1 MRGPKLRRRVAS
13 PTSFERVPPL
23 DPGKAEKIRFGRV
36 NDAPGFYGKR
46 GQVSVGGQVSTF
58 PFGTQKANS
67 AWRGPGLTIV
77 TIRRPSHD
85 STCEAASSIGMG
97 LANTRGLVHRRTKPR
112 ATTHE
117 IPTVVLPDKHEAHH
131 FEALACEGDVES

>member
-58 PFGTQKANS
+58 PFGTQKAEDQFRV
-67 AWRGPGLTIV
+67 AGPRVDYRYDPAAQPRFHMRGRLVDRHG
-77 TIRRPSHD
+77 
-85 STCEAASSIGMG
+85 IGKH
-97 LANTRGLVHRRTKPR
+97 TRIGP
-112 ATTHE
+112 
-117 IPTVVLPDKHEAHH
+117 
-131 FEALACEGDVES
+131 